1 MSWLSRLGLA
11 IVQPRAALALA
22 GDRRHAGRAGS
33 DLLLALVVLVIATQ
47 LRSVI
52 GAVWLGAVAEA
63 ALGLQGLVRVLEAS
77 LTIDLGIV
85 IVAAAIVFF
94 AGGPRRELGRA
105 FDLACVAIVPLV
117 AVQLVGG
124 VIVHAGDLA
133 VPVAAQFAVAGIAC
147 GWAAMVVVLA
157 IVEMRRAGGAV
168 AAPPIARRAGW
179 AFAAIAAA
187 GAVSEVA
194 WVARHVELV
203 RPMTAGEPAPPFQLL
218 SVGPGG
224 ELGPPLALASL
235 RGKPVIV
242 DFWASWCGPC
252 RQSLPRLDA
261 LARKH
266 PEVAVVAIDLTD
278 QDDLLEAR
286 RFFDQQHFTI
296 ALLADDGS
304 THVRYGVGPI
314 PHTVLIDRDGVVRRV
329 ARGGGLDLEAA
340 LAELR

>member
-1 MSWLSRLGLA
+1 MNWLARVGLA
-11 IVQPRAALALA
+11 IVRPRAALALA

-52 GAVWLGAVAEA
+52 GAVWLGAAVEPM
-63 ALGLQGLVRVLEAS
+63 LGLQGLVRVLEAT
-77 LTIDLGIV
+77 LTIDLGIL

-105 FDLACVAIVPLV
+105 FDLACVAILPLV
-117 AVQLVGG
+117 AIQLVGG
-124 VIVHAGDLA
+124 MIVHAADA
-133 VPVAAQFAVAGIAC
+133 EVPVAVQYAVAGMAC
-147 GWAAMVVVLA
+147 GWAAMLVALA
-157 IVEMRRAGGAV
+157 MVQMRQAGRLV
-168 AAPPIARRAGW
+168 DVPPAARRAGW

-187 GAVSEVA
+187 GLVSEAA
-194 WVARHVELV
+194 WVAGHVELV
-203 RPMTAGEPAPPFQLL
+203 RPMTPGAPAPPFQLQT
-218 SVGPGG
+218 VGPGG

-252 RQSLPRLDA
+252 KQSLPHLDA
-261 LARKH
+261 LARRH

-278 QDDLLEAR
+278 QDDLLAAR
-286 RFFDQQHFTI
+286 RFFDDQHLAI
-296 ALLADDGS
+296 ALLADDGR
-304 THVRYGVGPI
+304 THARYGVGPI
-314 PHTVLIDRDGVVRRV
+314 PHTVLIDREGVVRRV
-329 ARGGGLDLEAA
+329 VRGGGQDLETA